1 MTAVFKHILPLALL
15 LGFFS
20 CKNEPKKTESQVSAQ
35 PEMETIKVNPVPTE
49 GAATF
54 RVSEGTVEWS
64 GTKTVKKT
72 GHQGTISV
80 EGGELLVNQ
89 GQLLSGR
96 VTLDMNSISVTD
108 IKDPGERRDLESHL
122 KDTDFFEA
130 DKFPKAEFVFD
141 EVLPG
146 NTPDFNFV
154 LVGKLTMKGQTNAVN
169 IPVTLQIAEN
179 ELRAETPT
187 FQINRTQWGVNFRSG
202 VLSTVKDKMIDDT
215 VPLRLS
221 LVAKKQE

>member
-1 MTAVFKHILPLALL
+1 MTALFKIMLPLALVV
-15 LGFFS
+15 LGLFS
-20 CKNEPKKTESQVSAQ
+20 CKNGPKNPQPQ
-35 PEMETIKVNPVPTE
+35 PEVETITVKQVPAI
-49 GAATF
+49 GATTF
-54 RVSEGTVEWS
+54 VVTEGTVEWS

-72 GHQGTISV
+72 GHEGTITV

-89 GQLLSGR
+89 GQLLSGK

-122 KDTDFFEA
+122 KDADFFEA
-130 DKFPKAEFVFD
+130 DKYPKAEFVFD

-146 NTPDFNFV
+146 NAPNFNYV
-154 LVGKLTMKGQTNAVN
+154 LVGKLTMKGQTNPVN
-169 IPVTLQIAEN
+169 IPVSLQIEEG

-202 VLSTVKDKMIDDT
+202 VLGTVKDKMIDDT

-221 LVAKKQE
+221 VVAKKQG